1 MKEAV
6 GGVQMEAIN
15 TRPES
20 PNRSRLAAWA
30 AQYGAQFDRSDIL
43 TNDLARFDAQ
53 MRVGKLGA
61 LRFAQMA
68 CRGSAVDRV
77 LTGDPGEAPL
87 GYTLIVQL
95 EGQGTLSQYGQIAQ
109 LNPGDLAL
117 CDNHAPHRHHI
128 DEGSSLL
135 LLRVPARALRSHL
148 PSPEQFCGRR
158 LAASSGMTIVATSL
172 ARNLCGQANANLPAA
187 VQECLSRQLLETVSL
202 AFSLAFGQL
211 IASSSVV
218 GGRYARARLF
228 IEQNLGDPELGPNSI
243 ACALNVSARYLRMI
257 FAREGECISS
267 YVLRRRLEETA
278 RQLAD
283 PRWRGRSICEIAF
296 TWGFNSAPHFSRSFR
311 EHFGIP
317 PREYR
322 ARQATTQQDGQ
333 AQPDTLAAV
342 G

>member
-1 MKEAV
+1 
-6 GGVQMEAIN
+6 MEAMN
-15 TRPES
+15 SRPGP

-30 AQYGAQFDRSDIL
+30 AQYSTHFDRSEL
-43 TNDLARFDAQ
+43 FASDLARFDAQ
-53 MRVGKLGA
+53 MQVGKLGA
-61 LRFAQMA
+61 LRFARVT

-77 LTGDPGEAPL
+77 PTGDAAEAQP
-87 GYTLIVQL
+87 GYTLIVQVD
-95 EGQGTLSQYGQIAQ
+95 GHGALSQYGQRAE
-109 LNPGDLAL
+109 LAAGDLAL
-117 CDNHAPHRHHI
+117 CDNCAPHRHRI
-128 DEGSSLL
+128 EEGSTVL
-135 LLRVPARALRSHL
+135 LLRVPAKALRPHL

-158 LAASSGMTIVATSL
+158 LAAGTGMTDVATSL
-172 ARNLCGQANANLPAA
+172 ARNFCDQAHHELPAT
-187 VQECLSRQLLETVSL
+187 VQECLARQVLETVAL
-202 AFSLAFGQL
+202 AFTMAFGQL
-211 IASSSVV
+211 IATSSVV

-228 IEQNLGDPELGPNSI
+228 IEQNLSDPELGPHTI
-243 ACALNVSARYLRMI
+243 ARALNVSARYLRMI

-311 EHFGIP
+311 EQYGMP

-322 ARQATTQQDGQ
+322 ARQATSDGY
-333 AQPDTLAAV
+333 AEPDTLAAV